1 MLILKRG
8 LKGLG
13 LWMPR
18 FRDTGISPRYWVL
31 PPGPRNSITDVEGV
45 RVGHVTLIR
54 GEGRLVPGRGPVR
67 TGVTVVIPHRGNVFA
82 EKVPA
87 AAYVV
92 NGFTKAVGLVQV
104 EELGVLETPIAL
116 TNTLNVGLVAD
127 GLIEYSIR
135 ENPGIGVSTTTVNP
149 VVLECNDGFLNDIQG
164 RHVKQHH
171 VLEAIERASEVVEEG
186 SVGAGTGVRSFG
198 FKSGIGTA
206 SRIIDTG
213 VGRFVLG
220 VLVQSNFGR
229 RGDLI
234 VAGVPVGR
242 LLSEGVDTGGKGS
255 ISIVIATDAPLTPRQ
270 LRRIARRVQIGLA
283 RVGGYTSHGSGEVVV
298 AFSTGYTI
306 PHGGGDRVRV
316 ELLPDEELNP
326 FFRGVAEVV
335 EEAVL
340 NSMFMSK
347 TMVGRDGNTVPGI
360 PVDEVVELVKRC
372 GAV

>member
-1 MLILKRG
+1 
-8 LKGLG
+8 
-13 LWMPR
+13 MPR

-31 PPGPRNSITDVEGV
+31 PPGPRNSITDVKDV

-306 PHGGGDRVRV
+306 PHGGGGRVRV

>member
-306 PHGGGDRVRV
+306 PHGGGGRVRV